1 MGTDRCGVE
10 TPYVTGCRPTP
21 AQLSEGDRGGVRVD
35 AVFEELVPVEALSA
49 PHAFHGS
56 GGDAEEPWNRVS
68 RRSKDVA
75 AFGTERDVDVRP
87 RVATAWFEPKFSR
100 VRLSSV
106 PGFYWPPGRSSML
119 TGKLESL
126 TPSRR

>member
-87 RVATAWFEPKFSR
+87 RVATAW
-100 VRLSSV
+100 VRTEV
-106 PGFYWPPGRSSML
+106 QPGQAIERSGVLLAPGRSSML